1 MKDTTKL
8 LSRGGIEVVA
18 IVIGISLSFWTEN
31 TRKHNAILAEE
42 KAALIRI
49 HEDLVQDS
57 LTVSNIVKWNKNTIK
72 AMNWLIDH
80 VNGDTVLSSRTIG
93 RIFVGMNFINY
104 PPPNNAGYE
113 NLVRNVGYRVIQKD
127 TVAMA
132 LSAIY
137 DDRYNHFNLLMDAF
151 KIYLPTLEKDFMDAG
166 GYANYSKKVRTKKL
180 APFDIMAKKVLSN
193 DRFLRRFEDWLGKYM
208 WINGQYEYSLRY
220 YRNVIGI
227 VEDYQDD
234 GLLND
239 SIKPEEKE

>member
-8 LSRGGIEVVA
+8 LTRGGIEVVA
-18 IVIGISLSFWTEN
+18 IIIGISLSFWSEN
-31 TRKHNAILAEE
+31 TRKHNAILEEE

-57 LTVSNIVKWNKNTIK
+57 LTVADVVKSNKNTIK
-72 AMNWLIDH
+72 WMNRLIDH
-80 VNGDTVLSSRTIG
+80 VNGDTVLNNKTIEQ
-93 RIFVGMNFINY
+93 IFVRMNFISY

-137 DDRYNHFNLLMDAF
+137 DGRYNHFNLMLDGYKM
-151 KIYLPTLEKDFMDAG
+151 YQPNLEKDFMDAG
-166 GYANYSKKVRTKKL
+166 GYTNYSKKVRINKL
-180 APFDIMAKKVLSN
+180 EPFDIMAKKVLSN
-193 DRFLRRFEDWLGKYM
+193 DRFLRRFEDWLGKYT

-220 YRNVIGI
+220 YRYVIGV

-234 GLLND
+234 GLLNE
-239 SIKPEEKE
+239 SVSEVPE